1 MPWPRLAAAGWLV
14 TLLAPTAVS
23 AQAPGPGSPPAGA
36 IGSGREPMKA
46 FGRLFDARA
55 AEARAAVPIRLR
67 RDLPHLDALPP
78 VRPNSARRFRCP
90 MIVLPADS
98 SLDPTFEKPI
108 LDRTTR
114 FTMEIVQ
121 PSCH

>member
-1 MPWPRLAAAGWLV
+1 MPWPRLAAAGWIV

-23 AQAPGPGSPPAGA
+23 AQPPGPGSPQAGG
-36 IGSGREPMKA
+36 IGTGREPMKA
-46 FGRLFDARA
+46 FGRLFDPRA
-55 AEARAAVPIRLR
+55 PEARAAVPLTPR
-67 RDLPHLDALPP
+67 RELTHLDALPP
-78 VRPNSARRFRCP
+78 AHPNSARRFICT

-114 FTMEIVQ
+114 FTMRIVQ